1 MLLMIA
7 VAVVWTVLA
16 ALQVR
21 DIRITNGILVIH
33 LVATVILIT
42 ALGSQDPGS
51 VGMWLI
57 VFGWGGIVSAIR
69 LAVALVRA
77 LRG

>member
-1 MLLMIA
+1 MFIAMLS
-7 VAVVWTVLA
+7 
-16 ALQVR
+16 
-21 DIRITNGILVIH
+21 
-33 LVATVILIT
+33 
-42 ALGSQDPGS
+42 SQDPGS